1 MGQFPLRQKKQSR
14 IGTATFTM
22 QPERH
27 YFPRESENRSIS
39 SLSLW
44 AVKRRAVSRVIC
56 DRTSVDARLDIIS
69 DYAEKCGEWHWVGA
83 LRTSL
88 RGDLAGSRAGRE
100 YIRRPYGADGITV
113 ADADGAKEIDCYV

>member
-1 MGQFPLRQKKQSR
+1 MGQFPLRQKKQSG
-14 IGTATFTM
+14 IGTATFAV

-44 AVKRRAVSRVIC
+44 AAKRRAVSRATC
-56 DRTSVDARLDIIS
+56 DDTSVNARLDIIS
-69 DYAEKCGEWHWVGA
+69 DYARKCGERHWAGA
-83 LRTSL
+83 LRTSS